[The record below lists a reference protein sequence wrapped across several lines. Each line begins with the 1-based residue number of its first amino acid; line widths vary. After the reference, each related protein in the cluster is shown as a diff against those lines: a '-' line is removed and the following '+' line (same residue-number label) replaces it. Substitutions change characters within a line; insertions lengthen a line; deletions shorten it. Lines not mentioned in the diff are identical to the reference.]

1 MTIQRKIAGERQNEK
16 KTLNAKPLLPD
27 EKTDI
32 VKK

>member
-1 MTIQRKIAGERQNEK
+1 MAIQRKIAGERQNEK
-16 KTLNAKPLLPD
+16 KLDAKPLSPD